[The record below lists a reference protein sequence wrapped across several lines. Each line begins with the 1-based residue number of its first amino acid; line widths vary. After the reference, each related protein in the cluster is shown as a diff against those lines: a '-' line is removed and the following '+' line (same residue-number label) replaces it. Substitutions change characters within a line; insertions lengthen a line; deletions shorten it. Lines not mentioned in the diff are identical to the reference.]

1 MVFSN
6 AENKRGGANE
16 TTRSPLLG
24 AAHLAGRPRD
34 VFVRAHIVLRKL
46 WPRHRSRKACILWVT
61 NQGRGACKNI
71 LRPKSRTRLR
81 ILRTK
86 CQLLAKRLWS
96 IGHIQF

>member
-61 NQGRGACKNI
+61 NQGRGGVQEYSTAQKSYAAA
-71 LRPKSRTRLR
+71 PKL
-81 ILRTK
+81 
-86 CQLLAKRLWS
+86 C
-96 IGHIQF
+96 